1 MKRPE
6 GFDRPPEPPPE
17 PPQPTRGSE
26 KAGQRRAREKIS
38 AAPAPVASRT
48 RPASAAR
55 ERPAPSAGSRPEK
68 VPHVA
73 REARTD
79 ARGRKAESAEARA
92 RLRLE
97 RSETRRFT
105 RGTRRRR
112 ITGLVIA
119 GICVILLGVLAVA
132 VFSPILAL
140 KTIKIEGASAVKTRD
155 VRSVLDDQ
163 LGTPLALLDTGKIDR
178 DLSQFTLI
186 RSYVTEIVPPN
197 TLVVRIVER
206 QAIGALPDG
215 STFDLVDPAGVILK
229 TSPTRAGLPIIDIGS
244 AKAGSPAFDAAVK
257 VLLALPTAIAG
268 KVQTVSAST
277 LDNVSL
283 TLAGDHHTVVW
294 GSADGSEQKA
304 ITLADLLNTSACKSK
319 PVINVTAP
327 LNGACGPGQPTPTPT
342 PTNTP
347 TPPAGG

>member
-6 GFDRPPEPPPE
+6 GFDRPPVQPPE
-17 PPQPTRGSE
+17 PPQQGNGRQKVRDKRSGE
-26 KAGQRRAREKIS
+26 KQAKAAMPREVK
-38 AAPAPVASRT
+38 P
-48 RPASAAR
+48 R
-55 ERPAPSAGSRPEK
+55 EHLPHADSSRPEK
-68 VPHVA
+68 VPRAA
-73 REARTD
+73 RQ
-79 ARGRKAESAEARA
+79 ARA
-92 RLRLE
+92 DVRDRRAEGVEKRERRRLE

-105 RGTRRRR
+105 RQARRRR
-112 ITGLVIA
+112 ITGLVIG
-119 GICVILLGVLAVA
+119 GISVLLLAVLAVA

-140 KTIKIEGASAVKTRD
+140 KTIKIEGASAVNTAD

-186 RSYVTEIVPPN
+186 RSYVTEVVPPN

-215 STFDLVDPAGVILK
+215 STFDLVDPAGVVLK

-257 VLLALPTAIAG
+257 VLLALPAAIAG
-268 KVQTVSAST
+268 KVETVSAST
-277 LDNVSL
+277 LDNVNL
-283 TLAGDHHTVVW
+283 TLTGDHHTVVW

-304 ITLADLLNTSACKSK
+304 TTLADLLNTRTCRSK

-327 LNGACGPGQPTPTPT
+327 LNGACGPGQPTPKPT
-342 PTNTP
+342 PTITP
-347 TPPAGG
+347 TPPPAG

>member
-1 MKRPE
+1 VKRPE
-6 GFDRPPEPPPE
+6 GFDRPPEPPAE
-17 PPQPTRGSE
+17 PPRG
-26 KAGQRRAREKIS
+26 AA
-38 AAPAPVASRT
+38 AAPGRKVRDKPKRDEQPKATASREPRIRANVRHADGA
-48 RPASAAR
+48 RPD
-55 ERPAPSAGSRPEK
+55 K
-68 VPHVA
+68 VPRAA

-79 ARGRKAESAEARA
+79 AAARRAEGADARA
-92 RLRLE
+92 RARLE

-105 RGTRRRR
+105 RVSRRRR
-112 ITGLVIA
+112 VTWLVIG
-119 GICVILLGVLAVA
+119 GICVILVAVLAVA

-140 KTIKIEGASAVKTRD
+140 KTIKVEGASSVKTSA

-215 STFDLVDPAGVILK
+215 SMFDLVDPAGVVLK
-229 TSPTRAGLPIIDIGS
+229 TSATRAGLPIIDIGS
-244 AKAGSPAFDAAVK
+244 AKAASPAFDAAVK
-257 VLLALPTAIAG
+257 VLTALPAAIAN

-277 LDNVSL
+277 LDNVNL
-283 TLAGDHHTVVW
+283 TLTGDHHTVVW
-294 GSADGSEQKA
+294 GSADGSDQKA
-304 ITLADLLNTSACKSK
+304 ITLADLLNTGTCKSK

-327 LNGACGPGQPTPTPT
+327 LNGACGPGQPTSTPT
-342 PTNTP
+342 PTGTA

>member
-1 MKRPE
+1 VKRPE
-6 GFDRPPEPPPE
+6 GFDRPPESPPD
-17 PPQPTRGSE
+17 PPQRAKAGGREKDSE
-26 KAGQRRAREKIS
+26 KLPREKPTTAS
-38 AAPAPVASRT
+38 DPGVREHVPHAAAP
-48 RPASAAR
+48 
-55 ERPAPSAGSRPEK
+55 RPEK
-68 VPHVA
+68 VPRAA
-73 REARTD
+73 RAARVD
-79 ARGRKAESAEARA
+79 AGTRRAESAEARA
-92 RLRLE
+92 RVRLE

-105 RGTRRRR
+105 RGSRRRR
-112 ITGLVIA
+112 VTGLVVA
-119 GICVILLGVLAVA
+119 GICVILVAVLAVA

-140 KTIKIEGASAVKTRD
+140 KTITIEGASAVKTAD

-178 DLSQFTLI
+178 DLSQFKLI

-229 TSPTRAGLPIIDIGS
+229 SSPTRAGLPIIDIGS

-257 VLLALPTAIAG
+257 VLLALPAAIAG
-268 KVQTVSAST
+268 KVETVSATT
-277 LDNVSL
+277 LDNVNL
-283 TLAGDHHTVVW
+283 TLTGDHHTVVW

-304 ITLADLLNTSACKSK
+304 ITLADLLNTSTCKSK

-327 LNGACGPGQPTPTPT
+327 LNGACGPGQPTSTPT
-342 PTNTP
+342 PTTTP
-347 TPPAGG
+347 TPPPGG